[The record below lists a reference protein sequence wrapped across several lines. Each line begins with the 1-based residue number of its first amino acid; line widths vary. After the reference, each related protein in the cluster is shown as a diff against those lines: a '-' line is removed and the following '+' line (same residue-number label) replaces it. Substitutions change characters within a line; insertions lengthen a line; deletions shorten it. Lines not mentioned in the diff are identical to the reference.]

1 MKRLFG
7 IPTWIEELR
16 ARLPQDDA
24 ATLIVSGQR
33 SSQYLRLHA
42 AEIERHIESARRHRV
57 LALSFIGGLLALM
70 ALVVGLHLRSTADLR
85 AQVELATEQAEA
97 QAAEV
102 ERLNKTLHVLA
113 EAVPLGVTAS
123 GSPEDVTDAEQV
135 ERIVEFLRR
144 KDSVFR
150 SYVAATGS
158 VMKDRVGSLMSD
170 LAAAG
175 FDRRV
180 VRNLTTGTGGAGGLP
195 LDPLAADIFS
205 DYVGDA
211 VLSQYDEL
219 QRLGNFVS
227 VLPAFDPMRGARQT
241 SGFGMRRHP
250 ITRRADM
257 HAGIDFVSYD
267 DTRIFA
273 SGEGVVSFAGRNGG
287 YGNMVSID
295 HGYGIET
302 VYAHMSRIHVQAGQR
317 VRAGAVLGRMGST
330 GLSTGPHLHFEVRFN
345 GRNIN
350 PLKMFEIA
358 RSSLDTTR

>member
-16 ARLPQDDA
+16 ARLPQDDD
-24 ATLIVSGQR
+24 ATLIVAGQR
-33 SSQYLRLHA
+33 GSQYLRLHA
-42 AEIERHIESARRHRV
+42 SEIERHIESARRHRV
-57 LALSFIGGLLALM
+57 IALSLIGGLLVLM
-70 ALVVGLHLRSTADLR
+70 ALAVVLHLRSTADLR
-85 AQVELATEQAEA
+85 AQVELATVQAEA

-102 ERLNKTLHVLA
+102 ERLSRSLHVIA
-113 EAVPLGVTAS
+113 EAVPLV
-123 GSPEDVTDAEQV
+123 GSATGRAEDITDAAQV
-135 ERIVEFLRR
+135 EQIVEFLRR

-158 VMKDRVGSLMSD
+158 MMKERVGSLMSD

-180 VRNLTTGTGGAGGLP
+180 VRNLVTGTAGAGGLP
-195 LDPLAADIFS
+195 LDPLEADLFS

-211 VLSQYDEL
+211 ILSQYDEL

-227 VLPAFDPMRGARQT
+227 VLPTLDPMRGARLT

-250 ITRRADM
+250 ITRRPDM
-257 HAGIDFVSYD
+257 HAGIDFVSRD

-287 YGNMVSID
+287 YGNMVTVD

-302 VYAHMSRIHVQAGQR
+302 VYAHLSRIHVQAGQR

-345 GRNIN
+345 GRNVN
-350 PLKMFEIA
+350 PLKMFEVA
-358 RSSLDTTR
+358 RSTPLSSR